1 MIEFGIAAW
10 VWSLDGTTL
19 AGAGVDVDAAGT
31 AVIELPPAERRRLN
45 PLSSATLR
53 AAERLVAAR
62 PRDEVR
68 EAPLVF
74 GSADG
79 DGAVLLK
86 LLCALRAHE
95 PLSPTQF
102 HNSVHNAPAG
112 YWSIGLAST
121 AATTAIAAGADT
133 PEVTLAEAGLQAI
146 AAGAPALMVVANGR
160 FTDELA
166 VPRPDAQPLTLAAWC
181 EPLQPASR
189 WRCTLTPRDAQTPPD
204 GATLEQAMR
213 SRGAAGLQLSRWV
226 ASLGHVLTLAPHAE
240 AAT

>member
-10 VWSLDGTTL
+10 VWSVDGATL
-19 AGAGVDVDAAGT
+19 AGVGT
-31 AVIELPPAERRRLN
+31 AETSASVIELPSAERRRLN
-45 PLSSATLR
+45 PLSAATLR

-62 PRDEVR
+62 PRDAVR
-68 EAPLVF
+68 EVPLVF

-86 LLCALRAHE
+86 LLRALRERE

-112 YWSIGLAST
+112 YWSIGLSST

-133 PEVTLAEAGLQAI
+133 PEVALAEAGLQAI
-146 AAGAPALMVVANGR
+146 AANAPAIMVVANGR

-166 VPRPDAQPLTLAAWC
+166 VPRPGAQPLTLAAWC
-181 EPLQPASR
+181 EPLQPTSR
-189 WRCTLTPRDAQTPPD
+189 WRCALTPRSAETTAD
-204 GATLEQAMR
+204 GPTLEQAVR
-213 SRGAAGLQLSRWV
+213 SRGAAGFELSRWV
-226 ASLGHVLTLAPHAE
+226 AGLGHVMTLTPHARV
-240 AAT
+240 AT

>member
-10 VWSLDGTTL
+10 VWSVDGTTL
-19 AGAGVDVDAAGT
+19 AGAGVAEAG
-31 AVIELPPAERRRLN
+31 ASVIELPPAERRRLN

-53 AAERLVAAR
+53 AAERLVAGR
-62 PRDEVR
+62 PRDAVR
-68 EAPLVF
+68 EASLVF

-86 LLCALRAHE
+86 LLRALREHE

-112 YWSIGLAST
+112 YWSIGLSST
-121 AATTAIAAGADT
+121 APTTAIAAGVDT
-133 PEVTLAEAGLQAI
+133 PEVALAEAGLQAI
-146 AAGAPALMVVANGR
+146 AAAAPAIMVVASGR

-181 EPLQPASR
+181 EPLTPASR
-189 WRCTLTPRDAQTPPD
+189 WRCTLTARDVQSMAD
-204 GATLEQAMR
+204 GPTLEQAVR
-213 SRGAAGLQLSRWV
+213 SRGAAGFELSRWI
-226 ASLGHVLTLAPHAE
+226 AGLGHVLTLAPQTG
-240 AAT
+240 AAP